1 MTTPVGIPNYQQ
13 LGYVYSGVEVV
24 RGTKVAPTNPWY
36 GRLDLQRRQP
46 LAESEEFRGT
56 FFTDYTP
63 VRGAVMVDGT
73 YYEPLAYEDGF
84 KLRYAI
90 QGGVAGVSDGET
102 TPGYTYAFR
111 WNPSKDTLDTG
122 SKEYSRGGLIYES
135 QGVILPEVTI
145 SGDIDDAQAVW
156 KLNARA
162 VAISKELK
170 AGMVEDAVATS
181 GTTTTFVRTGW
192 AQVVSAHVGKFV
204 HFKAGTADNVGLF
217 REITANDATSIT
229 FAALPAAVQA
239 ADVIDIYTEPTSGI
253 ADREREMIAFPG
265 TKLWLLDVGG
275 TPSATNYQAGRFI
288 SFSVTAQSNI
298 SYKRFAENVNSTS
311 NKVDLGTRRVSGQVR
326 LESDRKRE
334 WERYVDLTAEYIRIA
349 QTGSVID
356 AGAGTT
362 KEATIDI
369 YNAHWDDPTEDTR
382 GSNTTVTFPFRGY
395 VDSGEGV
402 QAEFAFKHAGAT
414 LLA

>member
-13 LGYVYSGVEVV
+13 LGYTYSGVEVV

-90 QGGVAGVSDGET
+90 AGGVAGVSDGEA

-135 QGVILPEVTI
+135 QGVILPEVTL

-162 VAISKELK
+162 IAISKELK
-170 AGMVEDAVATS
+170 AGGLDDVAATS
-181 GTTTTFVRTGW
+181 GTTTTFVKTGW
-192 AQVVSAHVGKFV
+192 AQTIDALIGRIA
-204 HFKAGTADNVGLF
+204 HFKSGTAGNVGLF
-217 REITANDATSIT
+217 REILDNDATSIT
-229 FAALPAAVQA
+229 FAAVPSAVQSG
-239 ADVIDIYTEPTSGI
+239 DVIDIYAEPTAGI
-253 ADREREMIAFPG
+253 SDRTREMIAFPG
-265 TKLWLLDVGG
+265 TRLWLLDVGG
-275 TPSATNYQAGRFI
+275 TPSDTNNQVGRFI
-288 SFSVTAQSNI
+288 SFSVTANSGI
-298 SYKRFAENVNSTS
+298 TYKRFAENVNSTS

-326 LESDRKRE
+326 LEFDRKRE

-349 QTGSVID
+349 QEGSVID
-356 AGAGTT
+356 SGAGTT

-369 YNAHWDDPTEDTR
+369 YNAHWDDPTEDVR
-382 GSNTTVTFPFRGY
+382 GNNTTVTFPFRGY
-395 VDSGEGV
+395 VDTGEGV